1 MGGCENILAPYY
13 SHANKKNPNE
23 SWINWLK
30 KKTKNKK
37 QSKTLVYST
46 SFAAEIT
53 VTKSGSLLQ
62 RAARHV
68 LCKHVSQPNLHA
80 KALKLRNTWTARHN
94 TATGE
99 HSQQSLFYTRRSV
112 EKSTYLRAANKNPS
126 MHFSPFL
133 ALPFMCFSPHF
144 QQIKIT
150 IFMCLCIPLRAACIW
165 KKPPLILTGDRLVG
179 RERAR

>member
-1 MGGCENILAPYY
+1 MEGCENILAPHY
-13 SHANKKNPNE
+13 SHAD
-23 SWINWLK
+23 
-30 KKTKNKK
+30 KNKIQMTAESTDWRKKQKTK
-37 QSKTLVYST
+37 QSKTLVYFT

-53 VTKSGSLLQ
+53 VTKNASLLQ
-62 RAARHV
+62 QAARHV

-80 KALKLRNTWTARHN
+80 KALKLRNTWTERHN

-99 HSQQSLFYTRRSV
+99 HSQQSLFYPWISV
-112 EKSTYLRAANKNPS
+112 EKSTYLRAANKNPN

-150 IFMCLCIPLRAACIW
+150 IFMCLCIPLRAACI
-165 KKPPLILTGDRLVG
+165 
-179 RERAR
+179 